1 MIKTGCLNLLD
12 NACKAV
18 GGNGRISLKGHPV
31 EKGYQ
36 FIIEDNGCG
45 METNELSKIKE
56 AFYMVDKSRSR
67 SVDGFGLGLAL
78 CDQIVKIHHGTI
90 RFESVLGQKMTVTI
104 VLKGVKKCKYRMK
117 FLLAVT
123 LLIIIPLVPLTV
135 SKIQNNQLIGHLQVE
150 KIKNERLD
158 VQTSKLSVVKKS
170 RHFDRI

>member
-1 MIKTGCLNLLD
+1 MCLNLLD

-36 FIIEDNGCG
+36 FIIEDN
-45 METNELSKIKE
+45 ELSKIKE

-67 SVDGFGLGLAL
+67 SVDGSGLGLAL

-158 VQTSKLSVVKKS
+158 VQTSKLSVVEKS